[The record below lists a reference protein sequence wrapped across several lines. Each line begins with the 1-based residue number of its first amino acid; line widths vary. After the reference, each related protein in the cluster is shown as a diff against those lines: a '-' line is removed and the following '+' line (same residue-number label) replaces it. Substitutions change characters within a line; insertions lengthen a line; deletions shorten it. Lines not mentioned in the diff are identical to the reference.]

1 MKVAKSIFL
10 LVLWVAV
17 LSFSL
22 PAQPQSTDILLR
34 INGNPVT
41 IEEFNSLYLKNSTAA
56 GTTISKSTLDEYL
69 NLFINFKLKVQA
81 ARDAGIDTLK
91 SFQNEYQGYIDQ
103 LAQSYLIDQES
114 MNKLIS
120 EAYQRM
126 TMEISA
132 SHILISTPESIL
144 PADTLMY
151 FQKAMEARHRVLSGE
166 AFGKVALS
174 MSNDPSV
181 NRNNGYL
188 GWFSAFQMVY
198 PFESAAYQTP
208 VDSVSLP
215 VRTRFG
221 YHIIKVHGKRPTKG
235 QLKVAHIM
243 IRVQPNASPQD
254 MEEARKKIVALHTR
268 LMNGE
273 DFASLAKAE
282 SQDNGTAP
290 NGGELPWIRS
300 GQIIPEFEQAAFSLE
315 RIGEISQPFQTAF
328 GWHIVKLIDRKLPG
342 TFDEMQ
348 AEIKTL
354 IGRDNRSQYALE
366 AYLKKL
372 KVQYGVHENSADA
385 QKYLTPLLDSSIYQ
399 GNWKQPVPKN
409 NPVLFKI
416 KDNEYKLTDL
426 LRFVSNNQQ
435 KVRQQALPAFSH
447 SIYLNWINQ
456 SVIDYEKS
464 QLPQKYPEFR
474 QLANEYLE
482 GMLLFEISN
491 REVWSKAMDS
501 TAIRNYFEAHR
512 ENYLWGPRVHFTVY
526 SVSNEKV
533 AQKIL
538 KDIQSTKNNTPE
550 NLLNKYNK
558 KEAVLTYYQFI
569 SDTADN
575 RISGFNSWKNGLKLE
590 KNEKGEVTITQ
601 INQLTN
607 NEPKDI
613 NDCLAEVSS
622 DYQNHLE
629 QLWLS
634 ELKNRYAVEVNQ
646 EVYQKLLEQINH

>member
-1 MKVAKSIFL
+1 MKVARIILS
-10 LVLWVAV
+10 VLGVAA
-17 LSFSL
+17 LTFSL
-22 PAQPQSTDILLR
+22 PAQPQSADVLLR
-34 INGNPVT
+34 INGNPITV
-41 IEEFNSLYLKNSTAA
+41 EEFNGLYLKNSIAA
-56 GTTISKSTLDEYL
+56 GTKISKSTLDEYL

-91 SFQNEYQGYIDQ
+91 SFQAEYRGYIDQ

-114 MNKLIS
+114 LNRLIS

-126 TMEISA
+126 TLEISA
-132 SHILISTPESIL
+132 SHILISTPESLL
-144 PADTLMY
+144 PADTLKY
-151 FQKAMEARHRVLSGE
+151 YQKAMEARKRVLSGE

-181 NRNNGYL
+181 SRNNGYL

-208 VDSVSLP
+208 VDSISLP

-235 QLKVAHIM
+235 QIKVAHIM
-243 IRVQPNASPQD
+243 IRVQPNASPQE

-273 DFASLAKAE
+273 DFASMAKAE

-300 GQIIPEFEQAAFSLE
+300 GQIIPEFEQVAFSLE
-315 RIGEISQPFQTAF
+315 RIGEISQPFQTTF
-328 GWHIVKLIDRKLPG
+328 GWHIAKLIDRKLPG
-342 TFDEMQ
+342 TFDEMH
-348 AEIKTL
+348 ADIKNL
-354 IGRDNRSQYALE
+354 IGRDSRNQYVLE
-366 AYLKKL
+366 AFLKKL
-372 KVQYGVHENSADA
+372 KAQYGVKENPADA
-385 QKYLTPLLDSSIYQ
+385 QKYLTPLLDSSVYK
-399 GNWKQPVPKN
+399 GNWKQPIPKN

-426 LRFVSNNQQ
+426 LRFVANNQQ
-435 KVRQQALPAFSH
+435 KANQQALAAFSH

-456 SVIDYEKS
+456 SVIDFEKS
-464 QLPQKYPEFR
+464 QLPQKYPEFK

-482 GMLLFEISN
+482 GMLLFDISN
-491 REVWSKAMDS
+491 RELWSKAMDS
-501 TAIRNYFEAHR
+501 TAIRNYFENHR

-526 SVSNEKV
+526 NVSNEKT
-533 AQKIL
+533 AKKIL
-538 KDIQSTKNNTPE
+538 KDLQKTKNNTPE
-550 NLLNKYNK
+550 KLLKKYNK
-558 KEAVLTYYQFI
+558 KETVLAYQQFV
-569 SDTADN
+569 SDAEDN
-575 RISGFNSWKNGLKLE
+575 RISGFKSWKNGFKFE

-601 INQLTN
+601 INKQTN
-607 NEPKDI
+607 NERKEI
-613 NDCLAEVSS
+613 TDCLAEVSS

-629 QLWLS
+629 QLWLA
-634 ELKNRYAVEVNQ
+634 ELKNRYPVEVNQ
-646 EVYQKLLEQINH
+646 DVYQKLLEQITQ